1 MIKDELSGAL
11 EFSHVNEAYV
21 SQPATCAIQISLVS
35 LLSSWNIRPTAV
47 VGHSS
52 GEIAAAFAAGALS
65 LDACMSLAYHRGRLA
80 VELKK
85 RFPDRSGG
93 MLAIGASSRHVGE
106 LIKRVTRGTV
116 TIACFNGPSLIT
128 ASGDEDA
135 IHDLQKLA
143 EAENLF
149 VRKLRVDVAYHSH
162 HMLDIEHDYMEAVG
176 ELTTTN
182 TTEVLFCSSLTG
194 DSIDTHRLDAK
205 YWAQNMTSPVRFVQ
219 AIEKM
224 CVLGSEGVDTL
235 VEIGPHSA
243 LEAPT
248 RDILKA
254 TPGLTKQI
262 NYLPTLVRQK
272 DGCLTMLQLVS
283 KLHVRGHTPDLAAV
297 NGHLDTMGTVL
308 KDLPSY
314 PWARDK
320 RYWHESRLSQNYR
333 FRKFPPNDLLGSLVD
348 DSNDM
353 EPRWRNV
360 LRLSEVPWLSH
371 HKVQSSTIMPLAG
384 YLTMV
389 IEAAYQRAILRGGKV
404 TSSSKYLFRQVA
416 VNRTLVIAESME
428 VETSVTF
435 KPVVQ
440 GYSSSSDVWD
450 NFNIYSRADNSG
462 WIEHCR
468 GLISLDLGDKEVNAI
483 DGTDTIAARELHYGE
498 LKRAAEVACIVPVDV
513 AKAYETLSKAGLEF
527 GPIFRNLREARA
539 GPGQS
544 VGVVGVPHTG
554 SMMPGEFESN
564 YVVHPATL
572 DACFHPVTMAVQ
584 GGTPVSVNLHLPT
597 FLESLSVSHGINK
610 APDDEMVVYARVEE
624 GTTAR
629 DICVSIAVFEPTEQ
643 KSDPLIEFK
652 RFIASELES
661 EKTKDS
667 SRLARGLCCNM
678 QWLPCLDL
686 APVPHNSG
694 IHSQLSTTKA
704 KFTQIQLLER
714 AAYYY
719 IQAAVDSLS
728 PHDIQRFQP
737 HHQKLYE
744 SFMDFLA
751 LGKRNKLP
759 HQSLDW
765 LAANEAERSTF
776 LAEIKSLD
784 NCGRLVCE
792 IGANIGQILRSQID
806 PLSIM
811 LKDDLLMNFYTDSD
825 ATLLLNQWSTD
836 VVDILARQNPQI
848 KILEIGAGTGGAT
861 YSILQALG
869 GENGAKASFAS
880 YDFTDVSPAFF
891 EKAKD
896 RFVSWGHRIRY
907 SKLDIENDPGP
918 QGFQPG
924 TYDVVIA
931 ANVLHATA
939 RIDHSLANV
948 RRLLKPGGKL
958 LLMEITNRRLCFTL
972 VFGTLQ
978 GNFWLQHNLRSWLT

>member
-1 MIKDELSGAL
+1 MIKDELFEAVES
-11 EFSHVNEAYV
+11 SRINEAYL

-65 LDACMSLAYHRGRLA
+65 LHSCMSLAYHRGRLA

-106 LIKRVTRGTV
+106 LIKKVTRGTV
-116 TIACFNGPSLIT
+116 AIACFNAPSLIT
-128 ASGDEDA
+128 VSGDENA

-143 EAENLF
+143 EAEKLF

-176 ELTTTN
+176 ELRITN
-182 TTEVLFCSSLTG
+182 TKEILFCSSLIG
-194 DSIDTHRLDAK
+194 DSVDTNRLDAK
-205 YWAQNMTSPVRFVQ
+205 YWAQNMTSPVRFLQ
-219 AIEKM
+219 AMEKM
-224 CVLGSEGVDTL
+224 CVLGSGGVDTL
-235 VEIGPHSA
+235 VEVGPHSA

-254 TPGLTKQI
+254 TPGLSKNI
-262 NYLPTLVRQK
+262 HYLPTLIRHK
-272 DGCLTMLQLVS
+272 DGCSTMLQLVS
-283 KLHVRGHTPDLAAV
+283 KLHVRGHAPNLAAV
-297 NGHLDTMGTVL
+297 NGHYDMMGKVL

-314 PWARDK
+314 PWAHDK
-320 RYWHESRLSQNYR
+320 RYWHESILSQNYR
-333 FRKFPPNDLLGSLVD
+333 FRKFPPNELLGSLVD
-348 DSNDM
+348 DSNDL

-371 HKVQSSTIMPLAG
+371 HQVQSSTVMPLAG

-389 IEAAYQRAILRGGKV
+389 IEAAYQRAIMRGGKV

-450 NFNIYSRADNSG
+450 NFNIYSRTDKSG

-483 DGTDTIAARELHYGE
+483 NGTGTIAARELHYGE
-498 LKRAAEVACIVPVDV
+498 LKRAAEAACVVPVDV
-513 AKAYETLSKAGLEF
+513 TKAYETLSKAGLEF
-527 GPIFRNLREARA
+527 GPVFRNLREARA
-539 GPGQS
+539 GPGQCI
-544 VGVVGVPHTG
+544 GVIGVPHTN
-554 SMMPGEFESN
+554 SMMPGGFESN

-572 DACFHPVTMAVQ
+572 DACFHPVSMAVH
-584 GGTPVSVNLHLPT
+584 GGTPVSQSLHLPT
-597 FLESLSVSHGINK
+597 FFESLSVSQGINK
-610 APDDEMVVYARVEE
+610 SPGDTMIVYARVED

-629 DICVSIAVFEPTEQ
+629 DICVSLAIFEQTKQ

-652 RFIASELES
+652 RFIASELET

-667 SRLARGLCCNM
+667 TRLARGLCYNVE
-678 QWLPCLDL
+678 WLPCLDL
-686 APVPHNSG
+686 TPSSQYPG
-694 IHSQLSTTKA
+694 TLSQLRTTKA
-704 KFTQIQLLER
+704 NNTQIRLLER

-719 IQAAVDSLS
+719 IQVAVDSLS
-728 PHDIQRFQP
+728 QHDIQRFQP
-737 HHQKLYE
+737 HHQKLYD
-744 SFMDFLA
+744 SFMDLLA
-751 LGKRNKLP
+751 LGKRNKLH

-765 LAANEAERSTF
+765 VKANKAERSAF
-776 LAEIKSLD
+776 LAEIQSLD

-792 IGANIGQILRSQID
+792 IGANIVHIFRSQID

-811 LKDDLLMNFYTDSD
+811 LKDDLLMNFYTDNEP
-825 ATLLLNQWSTD
+825 LLILNQWAID
-836 VVDILARQNPQI
+836 VIDVLARQNPQI
-848 KILEIGAGTGGAT
+848 KVLEIGAGTGGTT

-869 GENGAKASFAS
+869 GANGSKPRFDS
-880 YDFTDVSPAFF
+880 YDFTDISPAFF

-896 RFVSWGHRIRY
+896 RFIPWGHRIQY
-907 SKLDIENDPGP
+907 SKLDIQDDPVP
-918 QGFQPG
+918 QGFRPEI
-924 TYDVVIA
+924 YDLVIA

-958 LLMEITNRRLCFTL
+958 LLIEITNRRLCYTL

-978 GNFWLQHNLRSWLT
+978 GNIREHHILRSRLT